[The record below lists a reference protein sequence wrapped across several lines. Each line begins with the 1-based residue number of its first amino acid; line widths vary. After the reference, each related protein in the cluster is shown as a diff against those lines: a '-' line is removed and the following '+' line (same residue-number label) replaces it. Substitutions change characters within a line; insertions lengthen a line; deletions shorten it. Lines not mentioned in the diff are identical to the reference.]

1 MLAMK
6 RREFIALVVAA
17 SRGEGVDKAATA
29 DISSSRAIG
38 YFNGGRSA
46 KYSEWAFS
54 TSAMKAGR
62 N

>member
-1 MLAMK
+1 LHWS
-6 RREFIALVVAA
+6 VAA